1 MARRKKTLRWHPAF
15 YAGMQIELQ
24 EDAGRLE
31 FKAEHTLGSEP
42 VRVDLLIIKKT
53 DDRGRRDQ
61 QAFGKLRGT

>member
-1 MARRKKTLRWHPAF
+1 
-15 YAGMQIELQ
+15 MQIELQ